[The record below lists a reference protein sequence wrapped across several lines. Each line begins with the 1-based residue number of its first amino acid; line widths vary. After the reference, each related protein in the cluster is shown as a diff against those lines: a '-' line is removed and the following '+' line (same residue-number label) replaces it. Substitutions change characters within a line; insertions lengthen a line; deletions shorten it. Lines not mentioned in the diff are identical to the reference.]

1 MVRLPYEFEFH
12 PTLRANHT
20 PRPASYHVLTGI
32 TSVTPRSF
40 CASFGVF
47 RVI

>member
-1 MVRLPYEFEFH
+1 MNPNESEFH
-12 PTLRANHT
+12 LTLWGNQR
-20 PRPASYHVLTGI
+20 RRLASYHVLTGI
-32 TSVTPRSF
+32 TSVTPRLF